1 MAIRSFENLQTN
13 DLGETDL
20 INCPLCGNYGSLR
33 LFQNIDKSV
42 VSLLHGRESESF
54 AVCPKCSSVF
64 SVNPNYVHQK
74 QIGTFCVLTKEDL
87 EIMVKG
93 NV

>member
-20 INCPLCGNYGSLR
+20 IVCPVCGNYASLR
-33 LFQNIDKSV
+33 LFQNIDKSMI
-42 VSLLHGRESESF
+42 SLLHSKENENF
-54 AVCPKCSSVF
+54 AVCAKCSSVF
-64 SVNPNYVHQK
+64 SVNPNYVNQK
-74 QIGTFCVLTKEDL
+74 QAGTFCMLTDDDL
-87 EIMVKG
+87 KILVKG